1 MFKCLEDNKTLCLTI
16 TICFILFIEGFSQKV
31 ISKEDLAKY
40 NYQEVVDA
48 TEEGV
53 IKLDNFA
60 MYPNG
65 FKGIQNHIKTT
76 LRYPVYAQ
84 NNNIEGDVIVEFVVG
99 KSGKVKKAKVVQKVS
114 KELDKEALR
123 VILSL
128 KRFYPGFLNNK
139 PIRLRFAQVIGFRLE

>member
-40 NYQEVVDA
+40 NYQEVVGA